1 MSLLVTLLVFIAVVA
16 VVTLVGMR
24 LYVRPKEAMERVAG
38 GIDQTEHM
46 PAHPSLAI
54 YELIKRL
61 GNFIPQSP
69 KDVTV
74 MQRRLIRA
82 GIRNENALKILYGA
96 KFVCGVS
103 FPLLMGLGGSTSS
116 MEPSNKIFGVL
127 GAAAAG
133 FFLPNEYVRRMAS
146 KRQKEIARG
155 LANALDL
162 LVVCVESGLG
172 LDQAILQVS
181 KELEHAHPEI
191 SEEFGFVNL
200 ELKAGK
206 RRVDALRNLAERT
219 GVDDLKKLVA
229 VLIQADRF
237 GTGVAV
243 SLRQHSDFMRVQAR
257 QIAEEKAAKLGVKLI
272 FPIFFCILPSLF
284 VVTVGPVA
292 VKIMRELVPM
302 MNSIQYGLKLRTKEA
317 H

>member
-1 MSLLVTLLVFIAVVA
+1 MPFLLTVLIFVVLA
-16 VVTLVGMR
+16 MGLAGVGMKM
-24 LYVRPKEAMERVAG
+24 YVRPKEAMERVVG
-38 GIDQTEHM
+38 GIEPSEHM
-46 PAHPSLAI
+46 PTHPSLA
-54 YELIKRL
+54 LHDLVKRL

-82 GIRNENALKILYGA
+82 GMRNENSLKLLYGA
-96 KFVCGVS
+96 KATFGVAL
-103 FPLLMGLGGSTSS
+103 PVVTAVLGMGTSS
-116 MEPSNKIFGVL
+116 DPGHKAAGSL
-127 GAAAAG
+127 AAAAAG
-133 FFLPNEYVRRMAS
+133 FFGPNEYVRRMAVR
-146 KRQKEIARG
+146 RQNEIARG
-155 LANALDL
+155 LPNALDL

-181 KELEHAHPEI
+181 KELEHAHPDI
-191 SEEFGFVNL
+191 SEEFGLVNL

-206 RRVDALRNLAERT
+206 RRVEALRNLAERT

-237 GTGVAV
+237 GTGVAQ
-243 SLRQHSDFMRVQAR
+243 SLRAHADFMRIQAR
-257 QIAEEKAAKLGVKLI
+257 QVAEEKAAKLGVKLI

-292 VKIMRELVPM
+292 MKIVRELIPM
-302 MNSIQYGLKLRTKEA
+302 MNNI
-317 H
+317 

>member
-1 MSLLVTLLVFIAVVA
+1 MVILVPVIIFFAVLALVLVA
-16 VVTLVGMR
+16 GMR

-38 GIDQTEHM
+38 GIEAAEHV
-46 PAHPSLAI
+46 PTHPSLAI
-54 YELIKRL
+54 HELIKRM

-96 KFVCGVS
+96 KAVCGIAL
-103 FPLLMGLGGSTSS
+103 PLLTALAVSAGSMTSGNGIAAI
-116 MEPSNKIFGVL
+116 M
-127 GAAAAG
+127 AAAAVG
-133 FFLPNEYVRRMAS
+133 FFGPNEYVRRLAA

-155 LANALDL
+155 LPNALDL

-191 SEEFGFVNL
+191 SEEFGLVNL

-206 RRVDALRNLAERT
+206 RRVEALRNLAERT

-237 GTGVAV
+237 GTGVAQ
-243 SLRQHSDFMRVQAR
+243 SLRAHADFMRIQAR

-272 FPIFFCILPSLF
+272 FPIFFCILPSHF

-292 VKIMRELVPM
+292 MKIVRELVPM
-302 MNSIQYGLKLRTKEA
+302 MNNI
-317 H
+317 

>member
-1 MSLLVTLLVFIAVVA
+1 MSLLIPLLIFFGIAVA
-16 VVTLVGMR
+16 GAMYGMKI
-24 LYVRPKEAMERVAG
+24 YVRPKEAMDRVVG
-38 GIDQTEHM
+38 GAQSNDEM
-46 PAHPSLAI
+46 PSHPSLAFHD
-54 YELIKRL
+54 LIKRL
-61 GNFIPQSP
+61 GNMVPQSP

-82 GIRNENALKILYGA
+82 GMRNESALKVLYGA
-96 KFVCGVS
+96 KAVCGVA
-103 FPLLMGLGGSTSS
+103 FPLIAVAAVAGSETD
-116 MEPSNKIFGVL
+116 PSNKFVVVL
-127 GAAAAG
+127 LATAMG
-133 FFLPNEYVRRMAS
+133 FFGPNEYVRRKATG
-146 KRQKEIARG
+146 RQKEIARG
-155 LANALDL
+155 LPNALDL

-191 SEEFGFVNL
+191 SEEFGLVNL

-206 RRVDALRNLAERT
+206 RRVEALRNLAERT

-237 GTGVAV
+237 GTGVAQ
-243 SLRQHSDFMRVQAR
+243 SLRAHSDFMRVQAR
-257 QIAEEKAAKLGVKLI
+257 QVAEEKAAKLGVKLI

-292 VKIMRELVPM
+292 MKIIRELVPM
-302 MNSIQYGLKLRTKEA
+302 MQNI
-317 H
+317 

>member
-1 MSLLVTLLVFIAVVA
+1 MPLLLAFLVFIAVVA
-16 VVTLVGMR
+16 IVTLAGMKM
-24 LYVRPKEAMERVAG
+24 YVRPKEAMERVAG
-38 GIDQTEHM
+38 GID
-46 PAHPSLAI
+46 PADHVPQHPSLAI
-54 YELIKRL
+54 HELIKRL

-96 KFVCGVS
+96 KAACGIA
-103 FPLLMGLGGSTSS
+103 FPLVMALAVSTSS
-116 MEPSNKIFGVL
+116 AETSNKIFGVL

-155 LANALDL
+155 LANSLDL

-237 GTGVAV
+237 GTGVAQ
-243 SLRQHSDFMRVQAR
+243 SLRAHSDFMRVQAR

-302 MNSIQYGLKLRTKEA
+302 MNSI
-317 H
+317 

>member
-1 MSLLVTLLVFIAVVA
+1 MPFLLTMVVFIALALGVA
-16 VVTLVGMR
+16 LAGMK
-24 LYVRPKEAMERVAG
+24 LYVRPKEAMERVVG
-38 GIDQTEHM
+38 GIEPTEHM
-46 PAHPSLAI
+46 PTHPSLALHD
-54 YELIKRL
+54 LIKKL

-82 GIRNENALKILYGA
+82 GVRNENALKLLYGA
-96 KFVCGVS
+96 KAV
-103 FPLLMGLGGSTSS
+103 
-116 MEPSNKIFGVL
+116 FGVL
-127 GAAAAG
+127 LPLLTAALVVGAAYDPGNKAAMILGAAG
-133 FFLPNEYVRRMAS
+133 VGFFGPNEYVRRLAS
-146 KRQKEIARG
+146 KRQKEISRG

-162 LVVCVESGLG
+162 MVVCVESGLG
-172 LDQAILQVS
+172 LDQAIMQVS

-191 SEEFGFVNL
+191 SEEFGLVNL

-206 RRVDALRNLAERT
+206 RRVEALCNLGERT

-237 GTGVAV
+237 GTGVAQ
-243 SLRQHSDFMRVQAR
+243 SLRAHADFMRIQAR
-257 QIAEEKAAKLGVKLI
+257 QVAEEKAAKLGVKLI

-292 VKIMRELVPM
+292 MKIIRELIPM
-302 MNSIQYGLKLRTKEA
+302 MNNI
-317 H
+317 

>member
-1 MSLLVTLLVFIAVVA
+1 MPLLLTLLVFIAVVA
-16 VVTLVGMR
+16 LVTLAGMKM
-24 LYVRPKEAMERVAG
+24 YVRPKEAMERVAG
-38 GIDQTEHM
+38 GID
-46 PAHPSLAI
+46 PADHVPTHPSLAI
-54 YELIKRL
+54 HELIKRL

-103 FPLLMGLGGSTSS
+103 FPLLMALAVSASST
-116 MEPSNKIFGVL
+116 ETSNKIFGVL

-146 KRQKEIARG
+146 KRQKEMARG

-237 GTGVAV
+237 GTGVAQ
-243 SLRQHSDFMRVQAR
+243 SLRAHSDFMRVQAR
-257 QIAEEKAAKLGVKLI
+257 QVAEEKAAKLGVKLI

-292 VKIMRELVPM
+292 IKIVRELIPM
-302 MNSIQYGLKLRTKEA
+302 MNSI
-317 H
+317 

>member
-1 MSLLVTLLVFIAVVA
+1 MFLITVVIFVTMVA
-16 VVTLVGMR
+16 LATAAGMKM
-24 LYVRPKEAMERVAG
+24 YVRPKEAMERVVG
-38 GIDQTEHM
+38 VMG
-46 PAHPSLAI
+46 PAETQVEHPSLAFHDV
-54 YELIKRL
+54 IKRL
-61 GNFIPQSP
+61 GNIVPQSP

-82 GIRNENALKILYGA
+82 GMRKEGALKVLYGA
-96 KFVCGVS
+96 KAVLGIA
-103 FPLLMGLGGSTSS
+103 FPLFALAAVAGSETDT
-116 MEPSNKIFGVL
+116 SNKFIVVL
-127 GAAAAG
+127 LATAMG
-133 FFLPNEYVRRMAS
+133 FFGPNEYVRRKAAG
-146 KRQKEIARG
+146 RQKEIARG
-155 LANALDL
+155 LPNALDL

-191 SEEFGFVNL
+191 SEEFGLVNL

-206 RRVDALRNLAERT
+206 RRVEALRNLAERT

-237 GTGVAV
+237 GTGVAQ
-243 SLRQHSDFMRVQAR
+243 SLRAHSDFMRVQAR
-257 QIAEEKAAKLGVKLI
+257 QVAEEKAAKLGVKLI

-292 VKIMRELVPM
+292 MKIIRELVPM
-302 MNSIQYGLKLRTKEA
+302 MQNI
-317 H
+317 

>member
-1 MSLLVTLLVFIAVVA
+1 MFIVMVLIITVLAMGVA
-16 VVTLVGMR
+16 GAGLK
-24 LYVRPKEAMERVAG
+24 LYVRPKEAMERVAAG
-38 GIDQTEHM
+38 GQSSEQAV
-46 PAHPSLAI
+46 AHPSLAMHD
-54 YELIKRL
+54 LIKKL

-82 GIRNENALKILYGA
+82 GIRQEGALKILYGA
-96 KFVCGVS
+96 KIIAGIALPS
-103 FPLLMGLGGSTSS
+103 LTALALMGANWDSG
-116 MEPSNKIFGVL
+116 NKFATIIMA
-127 GAAAAG
+127 GAVG
-133 FFLPNEYVRRMAS
+133 FFGPNEYVRRLAS

-155 LANALDL
+155 LPNALDL

-181 KELEHAHPEI
+181 KELDHAHPEI

-206 RRVDALRNLAERT
+206 RRTEALRNLGERT

-237 GTGVAV
+237 GTGVAQ
-243 SLRQHSDFMRVQAR
+243 SLRAHADFMRIQAR
-257 QIAEEKAAKLGVKLI
+257 QVAEEKAAKLGVKLI

-292 VKIMRELVPM
+292 MKIVRELVPM
-302 MNSIQYGLKLRTKEA
+302 MNNI
-317 H
+317 